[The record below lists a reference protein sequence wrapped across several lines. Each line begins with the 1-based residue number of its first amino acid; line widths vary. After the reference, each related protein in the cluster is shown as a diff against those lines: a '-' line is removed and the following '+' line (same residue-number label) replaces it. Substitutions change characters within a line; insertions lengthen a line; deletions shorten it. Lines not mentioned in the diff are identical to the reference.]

1 MKHLVSIDDLTK
13 DEIHEIFVKTKKI
26 KNSPTTYRTTR
37 EHTILANLFY
47 EPSTRTNSSFFT
59 AMTKLG
65 GKVLNINNVNYSSV
79 TKGESL
85 KDTIITMGNYCDVI
99 ALRSRTAGDALKAA
113 QVSTVP
119 IINAGDGNGEHPTQT
134 LLDLYTIWDKFNRIE
149 DLTITFVGDI
159 ENSRTIH
166 SLDKSLTNCNKHY
179 RDTYNQEPW
188 PKSDVYYLTRVQKE
202 RGSSGS
208 YSMTQDH
215 VSSMHENSI
224 ILHPFPR
231 NEEIPEWFDDDPR
244 AKYFEQMENGLYVR
258 MTLLMAY
265 TEILSN
271 KVYLTNNYIWTK

>member
-13 DEIHEIFVKTKKI
+13 DEIHEIFVQTKKI
-26 KNSPTTYRTTR
+26 EAFPFTYRLNR
-37 EHTILANLFY
+37 EHTILSNLFY

-79 TKGESL
+79 SKGESL

-99 ALRSRTAGDALKAA
+99 ALRSRTAGDALKAS

-134 LLDLYTIWDKFNRIE
+134 LLDLYTIWEKFNRIE

-166 SLDKSLTNCNKHY
+166 SLDKALTNCNKHY
-179 RDTYNQEPW
+179 RDTYNEEPW

-202 RGSSGS
+202 RGSRGS
-208 YSMTQDH
+208 YTMKKEHTNT
-215 VSSMHENSI
+215 MPEESI
-224 ILHPFPR
+224 VLHPFPR
-231 NEEIPEWFDDDPR
+231 NYEIAEWFDTDPR
-244 AKYFEQMENGLYVR
+244 AKYFEQMKNGLYVR
-258 MTLLMAY
+258 MALLIAY
-265 TEILSN
+265 TQY
-271 KVYLTNNYIWTK
+271 K

>member
-13 DEIHEIFVKTKKI
+13 DEIHEIFIQTQKI
-26 KNSPTTYRTTR
+26 KNTPFTYRLMR
-37 EHTILANLFY
+37 DHTILANLFY

-99 ALRSRTAGDALKAA
+99 ALRSRTAGDALKAS

-134 LLDLYTIWDKFNRIE
+134 LLDLYTIWEKFNRIE
-149 DLTITFVGDI
+149 DLTVTFVGDI

-166 SLDKSLTNCNKHY
+166 SLDKSLTNCEKHY
-179 RDTYNQEPW
+179 RDTYNQDPW
-188 PKSDVYYLTRVQKE
+188 PKSDVYYLTRVQQE
-202 RGSSGS
+202 RGSRGS
-208 YSMTQDH
+208 YTMKKEQVD
-215 VSSMHENSI
+215 MMPEESI
-224 ILHPFPR
+224 VLHPFPR
-231 NEEIPEWFDDDPR
+231 NYEIPEWFDTNPR
-244 AKYFEQMENGLYVR
+244 AKYFEQMKNGLYVR
-258 MTLLMAY
+258 MTLLMSY
-265 TEILSN
+265 TEMISN
-271 KVYLTNNYIWTK
+271 GMYLK